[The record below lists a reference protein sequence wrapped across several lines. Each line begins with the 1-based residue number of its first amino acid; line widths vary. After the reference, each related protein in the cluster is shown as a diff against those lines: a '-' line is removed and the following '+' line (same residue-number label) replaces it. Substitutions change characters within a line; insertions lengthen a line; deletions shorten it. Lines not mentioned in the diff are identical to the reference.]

1 MTGAPWFALVM
12 VALLFQST
20 ARVRGAAAFDPF
32 EPVIAALYLAATV
45 AMMVAAGSRH
55 QHSAAG
61 RSADAQRHTAQAA
74 LP

>member
-32 EPVIAALYLAATV
+32 EPVIAALYLTATV
-45 AMMVAAGSRH
+45 AMLVGASPRH

-61 RSADAQRHTAQAA
+61 RSADEEWHTAQAA